1 MSDFDIVVIGGTVE
15 GLAAARTA
23 HALGAK
29 VAIVEAGAIGAQEL
43 QSGRIPIGALI
54 KAARVFN
61 QCRES
66 MEFGIRSDNVR
77 VTWSALKLRIAD
89 VQDDIRALWREQLK
103 EQGIEH
109 FKGTARFEDAH
120 TIVIESKA
128 GEKTVTASKFIQAAG
143 DVAEEPQING
153 LAETGSLTIA
163 QLFALPEMPRSL
175 TILGSSAVAVEL
187 AFALARLGCKVT
199 VLSCGDALL
208 PGEDHEISVFAEKLL
223 QQEGVVLHT
232 GANIQGATV
241 EGEKKQITFEI
252 NGEVQQ
258 AESRHILTLTSPPP
272 TAREQLESRIVL
284 TEPGIAAFGLS
295 EAQAREK
302 WNDVQIFQQRVS
314 ELERSII
321 EGETRGFIK
330 LVTGDKGR
338 ILGAHIAGQ
347 NAGELLMPFLVAMQ
361 TEKQTLQ
368 MVSQIALP
376 ATLSEAVQYVLTKY
390 TQANSN

>member
-1 MSDFDIVVIGGTVE
+1 MSDFDIVVIGGSVE
-15 GLAAARTA
+15 DLAAARTA
-23 HALGAK
+23 RASGAK
-29 VAIVEAGAIGAQEL
+29 VAIVAPGAIGAEEL

-54 KAARVFN
+54 KAACVFN

-89 VQDDIRALWREQLK
+89 VQDDIRAMWREQLK

-109 FKGTARFEDAH
+109 LKGTARFEDAH
-120 TIVIESKA
+120 TIVIESKT
-128 GEKTVTASKFIQAAG
+128 GEKTVTASKFIQATG
-143 DVAEEPQING
+143 DVPEQPQIDG
-153 LAETGSLTIA
+153 LTEIGSLTVA

-199 VLSCGDALL
+199 VLSGDAALL
-208 PGEDHEISVFAEKLL
+208 PGEDHEISAFAEKLL

-232 GANIQGATV
+232 GANIQSATV
-241 EGEKKQITFEI
+241 EGEKKQITFEA
-252 NGEVQQ
+252 NGELQH
-258 AESRHILTLTSPPP
+258 AESRHILALASPPQ
-272 TAREQLESRIVL
+272 TTREQLESRIVL
-284 TEPGIAAFGLS
+284 TQPGIAAFGLS
-295 EAQAREK
+295 EARAREK
-302 WNDVQIFQQRVS
+302 WNDVQVFQQRFS
-314 ELERSII
+314 QLERCIV

-361 TEKQTLQ
+361 SENRSFQ

-376 ATLSEAVQYVLTKY
+376 STLSEAVQGVLAEY
-390 TQANSN
+390 ALANSG